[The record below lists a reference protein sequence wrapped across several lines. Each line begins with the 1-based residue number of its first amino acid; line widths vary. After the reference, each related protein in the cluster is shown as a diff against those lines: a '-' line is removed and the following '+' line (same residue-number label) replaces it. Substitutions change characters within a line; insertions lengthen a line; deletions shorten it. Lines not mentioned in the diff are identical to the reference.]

1 MFAPK
6 RILHPTDFSDCS
18 TLAFQVA
25 VDVAKQHQATLIVLH
40 VVETL
45 GAENVSYGEARTQLE
60 PDTYR
65 QRLLAEVR
73 QIMPPAGSSIPIEH
87 LVVEG
92 EPAEQIDRFALENKI
107 DLIVMCTQGR
117 TGLARLLAGSIAE
130 QTLRRAPCPVLVVRE
145 RHRS

>member
-6 RILHPTDFSDCS
+6 RILHPTDFSECS
-18 TLAFQVA
+18 TLAFQIA
-25 VDVAKQHQATLIVLH
+25 IDVAKQYQATLIVLH

-45 GAENVSYGEARTQLE
+45 GAENVSYGEARSQLE

-65 QRLLAEVR
+65 QRLMAEVQ
-73 QIMPPAGSSIPIEH
+73 QIVPPAGSSIPVEH
-87 LVVEG
+87 VVIEG

-117 TGLARLLAGSIAE
+117 TGLARLLTGSIAE
-130 QTLRRAPCPVLVVRE
+130 QTLRRAPCPVLAVRLP
-145 RHRS
+145 HLS